1 MPVRKKSFISYVLRR
16 WYWALAVFLT
26 CAVWLGLVLAL
37 RPLKDA
43 DGRYASYPYGLST
56 SLENSALDQLFQI
69 RDALNPSLRTRGT
82 TEPITLIE
90 IDEATI
96 KASSVRL
103 QKWRRD
109 WYARL
114 IDRASEGGASVIGL
128 DIFLSEEGGTS
139 AEDKAYDQQ
148 LADSIAQAGNVV
160 LAMKLEAGGFDA
172 ITPLPMFSDG
182 AYTVGFVDLPLDK
195 DGFVRSSQLFR
206 SRPGEDAQFSFA
218 TRLVEGYLTSIAA
231 EGDPP
236 QYLTPGQYGTVLLG
250 QRTIPLRTDGML
262 QMDFRGRTPTFRR
275 ISAGEILFNE
285 NAQIPDD
292 LFRDRIVL
300 IGAANLDAPDLFPTS
315 FYEPSALA
323 RLFDAKLPTTP
334 ARTPGVELHAT
345 SAATMLF
352 GRALVRPRLI
362 WQAVL
367 LMLPLALAAFA
378 VFRLRA
384 LLAFLTVL
392 AIAIG
397 VLAVSSWAFNV
408 HGLILPLA
416 SGWLGLG
423 VLTPVGL
430 GLHYA
435 RERALHDE
443 AEAERDE
450 VMDIFS
456 RCVSED
462 VAEELWQRRDQI
474 MSGERR
480 IVSLIFTDIRSF
492 TTISEAATS
501 DQIVVWLN
509 EYFSRMHAI
518 VDAHC
523 GHINKYIGDGLMI
536 VFGAPAT
543 RGDEAEARAAVA
555 CGLEMLAEVQRINEE
570 WKGTGRPHI
579 AIGVGIHTGEATCG
593 VVGAERR
600 LEYTVIGDTVNLA
613 ARLESTTKE
622 YAVPILISEATARL
636 LGDKYETRALGE
648 VKVKGKHASTRIFTV
663 LSRDAKAE
671 TRTPAAVA

>member
-1 MPVRKKSFISYVLRR
+1 MPVRKKSFVSYVLRR
-16 WYWALAVFLT
+16 WYWALAIGLT

-69 RDALNPSLRTRGT
+69 RYALNPTFRMRGIA
-82 TEPITLIE
+82 EPITIIE
-90 IDEATI
+90 IDEAAI
-96 KASSVRL
+96 KASNVRL

-114 IDRASEGGASVIGL
+114 IDHASERGASVIGL
-128 DIFLSEEGGTS
+128 DIILSEEGGTS

-148 LADSIAQAGNVV
+148 LANSIAQAGNVV
-160 LAMKLEAGGFDA
+160 IPRLLGFGKFEAA
-172 ITPLPMFSDG
+172 TPLPMFSDG
-182 AYTVGFVDLPLDK
+182 AYAVGFVDIPPDK
-195 DGFVRSSQLFR
+195 DGFMRSFALAAT
-206 SRPGEDAQFSFA
+206 PPNEETQFSFA
-218 TRLVEGYLTSIAA
+218 TRLAEGYLASLLA
-231 EGDPP
+231 EGEQP
-236 QYLTPGQYGTVLLG
+236 QYLTPGSEGTVRLG
-250 QRTIPLRTDGML
+250 ERVLPLRIDRTL
-262 QMDFRGRTPTFRR
+262 QLDFRARHPAFRR
-275 ISAGEILFNE
+275 ISAKDILFDE
-285 NAQIPDD
+285 TAQIPDD

-300 IGAANLDAPDLFPTS
+300 IGASIIDAPDIFPTP
-315 FYEPSALA
+315 FYEASALA
-323 RLFDAKLPTTP
+323 RLFDSNLPTDP
-334 ARTPGVELHAT
+334 VRTPGIELHAT
-345 SAATMLF
+345 AAATMLF
-352 GRALVRPRLI
+352 GQALVRPRLI

-397 VLAVSSWAFNV
+397 ALAVSSWAFNS

-416 SGWLGLG
+416 SAWLGLG

-430 GLHYA
+430 GLRYTH
-435 RERALHDE
+435 ERVLHDE
-443 AEAERDE
+443 AEAERAE

-509 EYFSRMHAI
+509 EYFSRMYAI

-636 LGDKYETRALGE
+636 LGDKYETHALGE